1 MDTQAPPVSRVMIVG
16 SGVMGRGIAQVFAAA
31 GLETTIYR
39 HTPKEGLALPDGVTL
54 TTELPAAAP
63 DLIVEAVYEILD
75 LKIEVLRR
83 MEDAY
88 GDDAILASNT
98 SGLPLDDMAA
108 ALKRPERFLGMHYFM
123 PAEISP
129 LVEVVRVAETAD
141 GIVERVVAVLE
152 RCHRQA
158 LLVSRPIVG
167 YLWNRLQHAIL
178 HEAYHLIETGVVK
191 AEDIDRVAKL
201 LLGPRFC
208 VTGMIES
215 KDIGGLETHI
225 LAQHAI
231 VPHLHSGRT
240 PSAILEGKLERGE
253 LGIGTGKG
261 FYDWQGRDAEAVAAA
276 ARHRLSRLNAFLE
289 GERKADGA
297 EHSPGPSLA
306 SNRLPPGTGEET
318 P

>member
-1 MDTQAPPVSRVMIVG
+1 M
-16 SGVMGRGIAQVFAAA
+16 
-31 GLETTIYR
+31 
-39 HTPKEGLALPDGVTL
+39 
-54 TTELPAAAP
+54 
-63 DLIVEAVYEILD
+63 
-75 LKIEVLRR
+75 
-83 MEDAY
+83 
-88 GDDAILASNT
+88 
-98 SGLPLDDMAA
+98 
-108 ALKRPERFLGMHYFM
+108 
-123 PAEISP
+123 
-129 LVEVVRVAETAD
+129 
-141 GIVERVVAVLE
+141 
-152 RCHRQA
+152 
-158 LLVSRPIVG
+158 
-167 YLWNRLQHAIL
+167 
-178 HEAYHLIETGVVK
+178 
-191 AEDIDRVAKL
+191 
-201 LLGPRFC
+201 GPRFC

-253 LGIGTGKG
+253 LGIGTGKV
-261 FYDWQGRDAEAVAAA
+261 FYDWQGRDSEAVAAA